1 MPEKK
6 YSKYIMTEPDKDYL
20 KSLEGKTPKSIEDQR
35 KAGNYFEGVYMFHL
49 DDRILPGGFYT
60 DCHWITA
67 VHGDTGVQTEIAHTH
82 DFNETLGF
90 VGSVPGKPHELGG
103 EIELWLEDEHYII
116 DKSCLIFVP
125 AGMKHLP
132 LIFRR
137 VDSPIFFWT
146 ASDSRNYSIISD
158 KEM

>member
-1 MPEKK
+1 MAEKK
-6 YSKYIMTEPDKDYL
+6 YSKYIMTEPDKTYL
-20 KSLEGKTPKSIEDQR
+20 KSLEGKTPKSIEEQR

-49 DDRILPGGFYT
+49 DDKILPGGFYT

-67 VHGDTGVQTEIAHTH
+67 VHGKAGVQTEIAHTH
-82 DFNETLGF
+82 DFGETLGF
-90 VGSVPGKPHELGG
+90 VGSVPGKPRELGG
-103 EIELWLEDEHYII
+103 EIEFWLEDEQYIF

-137 VDSPIFFWT
+137 IDSPIFFWT
-146 ASDSRNYSIISD
+146 ASDSRTYGRTSGN
-158 KEM
+158 EV